1 MRRRY
6 LSMVR
11 SANDVVANIRDAVV
25 GICVRYDELPAAL
38 ARRIHRAV
46 SRLSRHIWSWSAGLG
61 QKEERGEPAETLRFS
76 SRRSVEG

>member
-1 MRRRY
+1 MRRTY

-25 GICVRYDELPAAL
+25 GICVRCDELPAAL

-46 SRLSRHIWSWSAGLG
+46 SRLSRHIGRGRRDWV
-61 QKEERGEPAETLRFS
+61 KMRERGEPAETLRVC
-76 SRRSVEG
+76 SRRNVER

>member
-1 MRRRY
+1 
-6 LSMVR
+6 MVR

-46 SRLSRHIWSWSAGLG
+46 SRFSHHIRCGLG
-61 QKEERGEPAETLRFS
+61 GLSTLIEQPQS
-76 SRRSVEG
+76 SESCAHHP